1 MQCWVCKKLRADR
14 GGACYLCRYAALKDS
29 DAPRLDLRRLAGV
42 LVGLLSIAAGLLTP
56 AVVSP
61 PTLPWRHLSTL
72 SRPTFESPSD
82 TPVSYVTTMA
92 VKEIKRKVYPYSIVP
107 GGAENVLQARHAMT
121 DPAVK
126 AHYADFDLSQLKQVK
141 LGASLSGYVSYRW
154 GDKIY
159 WTAKKITLHAGETV
173 FTDGTHVARG
183 RCLNCYSALPMQ
195 PTRPREPTEIA
206 LDAPVEMPVTV
217 YSFPKLPLLAPALPV
232 PPGELTPSVPILPA
246 GVGSTAGGN
255 APGGGFWFPL
265 IPIIPP
271 IHRHPGGGPSPY
283 VPPGSP
289 GSPGTPT
296 SPGGPTPP
304 VIIPPVAVVPEPRYG
319 WVLLAGL
326 FALGLTIRAMRA
338 RRPN

>member
-1 MQCWVCKKLRADR
+1 MPCWVCKKLRADR
-14 GGACYLCRYAALKDS
+14 GGVCYLCRSAALKDS
-29 DAPRLDLRRLAGV
+29 DAPRLDLPRLAGV

-61 PTLPWRHLSTL
+61 PTLPWRHLTTL
-72 SRPTFESPSD
+72 ASHRESPSAI
-82 TPVSYVTTMA
+82 PVTYVTTMV
-92 VKEIKRKVYPYSIVP
+92 VKEVKRKIYPYSVVP
-107 GGAENVLQARHAMT
+107 GGAEDVLQARHAMT

-126 AHYADFDLSQLKQVK
+126 AHYANFDLSQLKQVK
-141 LGASLSGYVSYRW
+141 LGANLSGYVSYRW

-159 WTAKKITLHAGETV
+159 WTAKKITLHSGETV

-195 PTRPREPTEIA
+195 PTRPHEPTELA
-206 LDAPVEMPVTV
+206 LDAPAEMPVTV
-217 YSFPKLPLLAPALPV
+217 YSFPRLPLLAPALPV

-246 GVGSTAGGN
+246 ALGSTAGGKT
-255 APGGGFWFPL
+255 AGGGFWFPL

-271 IHRHPGGGPSPY
+271 IHRHHPGGPSPY
-283 VPPGSP
+283 LPPGTP

-304 VIIPPVAVVPEPRYG
+304 VVIPPVAVVPEPRYG
-319 WVLLAGL
+319 WALLAGL